1 MVEDFYEGLPL
12 LAAGEQVL
20 IQIALLEAMDPD
32 QSKLEITR
40 VLMVI
45 GSQRTYI
52 TEEINK
58 KLKLPTENNVKLTV
72 FIFGTSKSLIY
83 Q

>member
-20 IQIALLEAMDPD
+20 IQIALLEAMDLD

-40 VLMVI
+40 VLMDI